1 MDILDLIKK
10 DHRKLA
16 SLFSQ
21 IETTDDT
28 QKLYGC
34 FNQLYEEISLHT
46 EVEEQTFYRAVR
58 DCHDTSHL
66 VDEAQAEHDA
76 AKHLLEEIEDL
87 SPTSMEFKAKINEL
101 KQVIEHHVQEE
112 ENILFSQVLQ
122 CLSQE
127 ERSQLGNEFE
137 AVKSHLQSEMSVMS

>member
-1 MDILDLIKK
+1 
-10 DHRKLA
+10 
-16 SLFSQ
+16 
-21 IETTDDT
+21 
-28 QKLYGC
+28 
-34 FNQLYEEISLHT
+34 
-46 EVEEQTFYRAVR
+46 
-58 DCHDTSHL
+58 
-66 VDEAQAEHDA
+66 
-76 AKHLLEEIEDL
+76 
-87 SPTSMEFKAKINEL
+87 MEFKAKINEL